1 MKHSKIF
8 LRALQTVTIM
18 GIAAVIFMMLFA
30 FDVIPISS
38 FGLHGS
44 GSSSQGE
51 PVKVKRSVKIGS
63 SAVRDLIDQG
73 DLALF
78 HGNVNA
84 ALTLYQKAA
93 TTAPRDFSP
102 YEKIGNLSFEEK
114 NYDEALKNFQLALS
128 LNATSAGLPIKIVR
142 SLLQMRKISDAKT
155 ALEKNQPAT
164 SESLYYAGLISA
176 FLNEEEKAK
185 EALSKSITLGGDEKI
200 TANARKV
207 LSVYRDFDLARESP
221 IEYLQAMLANVF
233 DQIGEYGLAIEIS
246 FEALKTKHDY
256 RDVWIV
262 LGHAFLNQRKW
273 LDSDDAFTK
282 AIDLD
287 STSATAFFFRAMA
300 RRNMQKN
307 PTAIADLEQSLKLG
321 WQPRIIA
328 KQALADAY
336 FDMQDFKR
344 AFGFYKDVVLADSS
358 DINRFVRPIALA
370 INELKQPV
378 EALALAKSASQA
390 HPDTAMG
397 ENLLGWAA
405 LANNDFALAHEHLDE
420 ALKRDPDLAAVYLNL
435 GQLAEREKNITEAI
449 SYYEAATKRAEVSGD
464 DSIGNSARVRYNEL
478 TKQAAGPGTSSNSSP
493 AGAQSTPQPNSQYS
507 QNFIPTLSLQ

>member
-8 LRALQTVTIM
+8 LRTLQAVTIV
-18 GIAAVIFMMLFA
+18 GIAAVVFMILIA
-30 FDVIPISS
+30 FDVIPLSDL
-38 FGLHGS
+38 GLRGS
-44 GSSSQGE
+44 GVSPQNE
-51 PVKVKRSVKIGS
+51 PVKVKRSSKISS
-63 SAVRDLIDQG
+63 SAVQDLLDQG
-73 DLALF
+73 DLAFF

-84 ALTLYQKAA
+84 ALAQYQKAA

-102 YEKIGNLSFEEK
+102 YEKIGDLSFEEK
-114 NYDEALKNFQLALS
+114 NYDDALKNFQLAVS
-128 LNATSAGLPIKIVR
+128 LNASRANLPMKIVR
-142 SLLQMRKISDAKT
+142 TLLQQRKIPDAKA
-155 ALEKNQPAT
+155 ALEKIQPERQ
-164 SESLYYAGLISA
+164 ESLYYTGIVSA
-176 FLNEEEKAK
+176 FLNDQEKAK
-185 EALSKSITLGGDEKI
+185 EALTKSITLGGDEKM
-200 TANARKV
+200 TTSAQKV

-221 IEYLQAMLANVF
+221 GEYLQAMLANVF

-273 LDSDDAFTK
+273 LDSDDAFSK

-370 INELKQPV
+370 INELKQPG
-378 EALALAKSASQA
+378 EALTLAKNASQA

-405 LANNDFALAHEHLDE
+405 LANNDFALAHQHLDE

-435 GQLAEREKNITEAI
+435 GQLAEREKNIAEAI

-464 DSIGNSARVRYNEL
+464 ESIGNTARVRYNEL
-478 TKQAAGPGTSSNSSP
+478 TKAADSAGTSTNSSTPGPGTSPQESSER
-493 AGAQSTPQPNSQYS
+493 S
-507 QNFIPTLSLQ
+507 QNFIPSLSLQ